1 MNRMVLPVLYCLSLC
16 IHAPAQTKIACIGN
30 SITAGYG
37 STSYTVK
44 LQTLLGNSY
53 LVENDG
59 VSGTTLLKQGD
70 NPYWKNGRLPQVF
83 KFKPDIVTI
92 KLGTND
98 TKSQNWNSHGT
109 EFKKDYE
116 ALIDTLGTLA
126 KKPDVWI
133 ILPVPV
139 WSNSYG
145 IRDSILNKILP
156 ILLQI
161 AEERNLPVIDANTP
175 FKQAKNLFS
184 DGVHPTATGADSI
197 AAIFYRAIK
206 EKTDIAFRPRTE
218 AAPLRQMPAR
228 PLCLLDNHVGTTAG
242 QTGDLPCALF
252 DMRGRLIDRWGSG
265 AVPGN
270 VSQPAGMRV
279 AVRKWR

>member
-1 MNRMVLPVLYCLSLC
+1 MIWSTLFYLSLC

-37 STSYTVK
+37 STSYTVR
-44 LQTLLGNSY
+44 LQSLLGNTY

-59 VSGTTLLKQGD
+59 VSGTTLLKKGD
-70 NPYWKNGRLPQVF
+70 NPYWKNGRLPQLF

-98 TKSQNWNSHGT
+98 TKSQNWDSHNT

-126 KKPDVWI
+126 KKPEVWI
-133 ILPVPV
+133 VLPVPI
-139 WSNSYG
+139 WSNTYG

-161 AEERNLPVIDANTP
+161 AAERNLPVIDANTP

-184 DGVHPTATGADSI
+184 DGVHPTTTGADSI
-197 AAIFYRAIK
+197 AAVFYRALK
-206 EKTDIAFRPRTE
+206 EKTSSAVRPVAG
-218 AAPLRQMPAR
+218 AAPLRQMAAR
-228 PLCLLDNHVGTTAG
+228 PLFLLDNHGNTPDG
-242 QTGDLPCALF
+242 HTGDQPCALF
-252 DMRGRLIDRWGSG
+252 DLRGRLIDRWEMDDF
-265 AVPGN
+265 PGN
-270 VSQPAGMRV
+270 VSRPAGMRV
-279 AVRKWR
+279 AIRHGK